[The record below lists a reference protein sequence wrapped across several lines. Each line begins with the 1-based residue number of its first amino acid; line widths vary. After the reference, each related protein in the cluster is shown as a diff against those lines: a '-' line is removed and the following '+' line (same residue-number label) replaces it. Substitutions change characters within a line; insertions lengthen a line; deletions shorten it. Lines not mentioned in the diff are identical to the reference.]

1 MMATPTVQEI
11 IEAALAKAAEMN
23 SQETDGDWLEVVT
36 VESAPYIKE
45 WDVAEC
51 WHWDEWPDRET
62 HFPNTTRQDVGIDA
76 VARRRSDGKHIAIQC
91 KSRQLD
97 DEGRGDSIK
106 SNEVAKFAA
115 ASASDVWAE
124 RWIVTNG
131 ANPLASGAAQS
142 ASMHT
147 EPLKLVN
154 ITSDLQQQR
163 QANAAAEESEQGQ
176 PDADGNES
184 LQSKSSMQ
192 EEAVASSVRIL
203 REQEGSQSGGL
214 PLGEARGR
222 IILPCGTGKTRISL
236 RIIEEL
242 TPAGGLSIV
251 LCPSIALVG
260 QIRREYLQHASVPLD
275 VLAVCSDATAG
286 YDPKKEGSRNA
297 TLDPTVDNSNVSAS
311 EVKGKVTTDPGEIA
325 DWMRR
330 DRIGDGIKV
339 LIGTYQS
346 SARVSEALLKA
357 GVRGQVMIADE
368 AHRTAGLKRR
378 NSKTAAAGQEEKKLR
393 DFTVCH
399 DNARFPVTY
408 RVYQT
413 ATPRIYDGKR
423 PTGNPNWI
431 VRSMDDETTFGV
443 ELYRKSYLEAVRNR
457 WLSDYRIIALG
468 INDPEAFRTANE
480 LAKATKSTGRG
491 QLTTTDYLRGLA
503 FALTM
508 GGGTQGDKVDVK
520 SCIAFM
526 NTVDKSRNMAADLQ
540 TGKVKQWVSRWLGEN
555 ADGRAVADYSLE
567 HLDAS
572 SNAAA
577 RETAK
582 GRLAGADSAHPHGII
597 NVGIFGEGTDSPSLS
612 AVAFLEARK
621 SPIDVV
627 QAVGRAMRTAPGKE
641 LGYIVCPILVPPSA
655 DPEKW
660 LSTSAPEE
668 GWQELGQILLA
679 LRAHDRRIEE
689 NLEELLQ
696 LYIPKP
702 PPVER
707 TLVAV
712 ARGEGRRIQ
721 YGEVEGPPG
730 AAREAVEQVLA
741 GKSRAEAGIRRLDEQ
756 AAHGR
761 EPSAGEQA
769 SASRYARGPAAR
781 RKESAAVGGE
791 LEVRQAADDWE
802 RPDIG
807 EPVEMT
813 QVLTAKRN
821 DDGTD
826 ELRTDAVARD
836 KPQAG
841 AARGIVN
848 IQKTKA
854 KARKMINT
862 GEGGIRV
869 RRGGQRQPQKS
880 AKERAEEQGQLMLK
894 LSGLEDHGSAI
905 RMNLLSKSGLSD
917 NRVLRDLNILESSV
931 SEAAHHMRADGLQ
944 PPLNKHFQLDRL
956 KETDRKQADGCTI
969 AALLMMNAA
978 MLHQR
983 ISDGGWLSGIS
994 DLSLIK
1000 NQTDV
1005 VRTISRE
1012 WERIMR
1018 HDFRPVLEP
1027 ALEAIYAVETTGKT
1041 AGLERALHHLAA
1053 EAERIAETY
1062 ADMGADHA
1070 GPLFNRVMGNQASD
1084 GAFFTRPVAAS
1095 LAARLTLDVC
1105 GDQNWSDTEVWRKHK
1120 IVDLACGSG
1129 TLLAAMLT
1137 DMKRRALDTGADDEK
1152 LTQLQKLAVEDI
1164 IKGLDINPVSL
1175 QLAASQLTA
1184 DNHRVSYRRM
1194 GLHLMPYGPD
1204 KHAPDRV
1211 HAGTLELLGQRAVVQ
1226 RPAELDLG
1234 DDAIGSRATWEATDD
1249 TELEDAV
1256 DAAKKARIVVM
1267 NPPFT
1272 NRANMG
1278 EKFAKET
1285 QKALRA
1291 RADSLEQKLTQAD
1304 PALMEFAD
1312 KNSIRPLFVGLADHC
1327 VERSD
1332 GVLTMINPTIAL
1344 TTPSGQQERLALAQ
1358 RFHIHTILTSHQPRN
1373 INLSQ
1378 HTNINESIVVMRR
1391 HDGDK
1396 PPTRFINLDRM
1407 PADDDEAA
1415 DFHRCLLDCE
1425 EGLIASGWGE
1435 VSHWPAERIEAG
1447 DWTPSVFRS
1456 PVLAE
1461 AAYEYA
1467 NHESLLRMEDQEVVP
1482 SAVLDGGAQLREFGI
1497 ADADALGGF
1506 PVLYSKSAEVQR
1518 TIRGV
1523 PDQHRAPTTPVPRNE
1538 WVEVPGMDGRQH
1550 PLTAR
1555 RILPQASHLL
1565 VTSGQDTR
1573 TGRLTAVA
1581 QKELCVGVGWL
1592 PLPGVTLRQAKA
1604 SAVFLNSTAGRL
1616 QLLRNPGRKL
1626 EFPQYRPAGL
1636 KTIRLPDLAN
1646 SGLVDKLARCW
1657 EATADTEVPQYRDGE
1672 CEVRRLWD
1680 EAVAEAMGWDAT
1692 DLKRLRLLLHRE
1704 PHVRGLGYGQH
1715 ADEVEV
1721 DPAVR
1726 ERFTELAD
1734 RWYMET
1740 CLMSN
1745 SDRAAA
1751 HPDHME
1757 IISMGEPVVPLI
1769 LERMQDGRGHWDYAL
1784 GNITGAN
1791 PVKRADWGNIAAI
1804 HASWLEWGEANGYI

>member
-11 IEAALAKAAEMN
+11 IEAAIAKAAEMN

-36 VESAPYIKE
+36 VETAPYIKE

-51 WHWDEWPDRET
+51 WHWDQWPDRET
-62 HFPNTTRQDVGIDA
+62 RFPNTTRQDVGIDA
-76 VARRRSDGKHIAIQC
+76 VAKRRSDGKHIAIQC

-106 SNEVAKFAA
+106 SNEVARFAA
-115 ASASDVWAE
+115 ASASDFWAE

-147 EPLKLVN
+147 KPLKLVN

-163 QANAAAEESEQGQ
+163 QANAAAGAAGAARAEESEQGL
-176 PDADGNES
+176 PDAEGNES

-192 EEAVASSVRIL
+192 EEAVDSSVRIL
-203 REQEGSQSGGL
+203 REQQGSQSGGL

-260 QIRREYLQHASVPLD
+260 QIRREYLQHASAPLD

-286 YDPKKEGSRNA
+286 YDPKKEGRRNA

-330 DRIGDGIKV
+330 DGIGDGIKV

-378 NSKTAAAGQEEKKLR
+378 NSRSAAASREEKKLR

-457 WLSDYRIIALG
+457 WLSDYRIIAMG
-468 INDPEAFRTANE
+468 INDPEAFSTANE

-508 GGGTQGDKVDVK
+508 GGGTQGDEVDVK

-555 ADGRAVADYSLE
+555 ADGRAAADYSLE

-582 GRLAGADSAHPHGII
+582 GRLAAADSAHPHGII

-756 AAHGR
+756 ATYG
-761 EPSAGEQA
+761 GA
-769 SASRYARGPAAR
+769 S
-781 RKESAAVGGE
+781 GGE
-791 LEVRQAADDWE
+791 LEVRQPSDDWE
-802 RPDIG
+802 RPAIG

-836 KPQAG
+836 KPKAG

-869 RRGGQRQPQKS
+869 RRGGQRQTQKT

-944 PPLNKHFQLDRL
+944 PRLNKHFQRDRL
-956 KETDRKQADGCTI
+956 KETDKKQADGCTI

-983 ISDGGWLSGIS
+983 ISNGGWLSGIS

-1000 NQTDV
+1000 NQADV
-1005 VRTISRE
+1005 ERTISRE

-1105 GDQNWSDTEVWRKHK
+1105 GDQDWSDTEVWRKHK
-1120 IVDLACGSG
+1120 TVDLACGSG

-1137 DMKRRALDTGADDEK
+1137 DMKRRALDKGADDEK

-1184 DNHRVSYRRM
+1184 GNHRVSYRRM

-1234 DDAIGSRATWEATDD
+1234 DDVIGSRATWEATDD

-1256 DAAKKARIVVM
+1256 DAAKNARIVIM

-1285 QKALRA
+1285 QKALRT

-1327 VERSD
+1327 VERFD
-1332 GVLTMINPTIAL
+1332 GILTMINPTIAL
-1344 TTPSGQQERLALAQ
+1344 TTPSGQQERLVLGQ

-1407 PADDDEAA
+1407 PADDDEGA

-1425 EGLIASGWGE
+1425 EGLIANGWGE

-1447 DWTPSVFRS
+1447 DWTPAIWRS
-1456 PVLAE
+1456 PELAQ

-1467 NHESLLRMEDQEVVP
+1467 NFGDMQRIDQDDIYQAGRRVSEFCTAASEADKDAFALLR
-1482 SAVLDGGAQLREFGI
+1482 SKGADGQTGI
-1497 ADADALGGF
+1497 TATPDDYCKPQDRA
-1506 PVLYSKSAEVQR
+1506 SKRCMQ
-1518 TIRGV
+1518 GV
-1523 PDQHRAPTTPVPRNE
+1523 RNLKDRA
-1538 WVEVPGMDGRQH
+1538 GC
-1550 PLTAR
+1550 
-1555 RILPQASHLL
+1555 LL
-1565 VTSGQDTR
+1565 VTDGQRNATA
-1573 TGRLTAVA
+1573 RLTAVA
-1581 QKELCVGVGWL
+1581 SDTMYVGVGWM
-1592 PLPGVTLRQAKA
+1592 PVTGYSAEESKA
-1604 SAVFLNSTAGRL
+1604 IAVFLNSTPGRL
-1616 QLLRNPGRKL
+1616 QLMRNAGRTI
-1626 EFPQYRPAGL
+1626 EFPMYRPAGYAN
-1636 KTIRLPDLAN
+1636 IRIPDIKDDRIRQMLA
-1646 SGLVDKLARCW
+1646 DCW
-1657 EATADTEVPQYRDGE
+1657 ERTKDMVVPQFRDGE

-1680 EAVAEAMGWDAT
+1680 QAVAEAMGWDAAE
-1692 DLKRLRLLLHRE
+1692 LKRLRLLLHRE

-1726 ERFTELAD
+1726 QRFTELAD
-1734 RWYMET
+1734 RWELET
-1740 CLMSN
+1740 WHMSVT
-1745 SDRAAA
+1745 SDACQ
-1751 HPDHME
+1751 HPAYLQ
-1757 IISMGEPVVPLI
+1757 IVSMGEPTVPLI
-1769 LERMQDGRGHWDYAL
+1769 LERMQQEGGHWDFAL

-1791 PVKRADWGNIAAI
+1791 PVRRSDWGNIAAI
-1804 HASWLEWGEANGYI
+1804 QASWLEWGEANGYM

>member
-1 MMATPTVQEI
+1 MMATPTAQEI

-142 ASMHT
+142 ASMHM

-260 QIRREYLQHASVPLD
+260 QIRREYLQHASAPLD

-378 NSKTAAAGQEEKKLR
+378 NSKTAAASQEEKKLR

-508 GGGTQGDKVDVK
+508 GGGTQGDKVDIK

-555 ADGRAVADYSLE
+555 TDGRAVADYSLE

-582 GRLAGADSAHPHGII
+582 GRLAEADSAHPHGII

-707 TLVAV
+707 TLVAI

-730 AAREAVEQVLA
+730 AAQEAVEQVLA

-769 SASRYARGPAAR
+769 SASRYARGPAPR
-781 RKESAAVGGE
+781 RNESAAVGGE

-802 RPDIG
+802 RPAIG

-826 ELRTDAVARD
+826 ELRTDAVTRD
-836 KPQAG
+836 KPKAG

-869 RRGGQRQPQKS
+869 RRGGQRQPPKT

-956 KETDRKQADGCTI
+956 KETDKKQADGCTI
-969 AALLMMNAA
+969 AALLKMNAA

-983 ISDGGWLSGIS
+983 ISNGGWLSGIS

-1041 AGLERALHHLAA
+1041 TGLERALHHLAA

-1084 GAFFTRPVAAS
+1084 GAFFTRPAAAS
-1095 LAARLTLDVC
+1095 LAARLTLDAC
-1105 GDQNWSDTEVWRKHK
+1105 GDQDWSDTEVWRKHK
-1120 IVDLACGSG
+1120 TVDLACGSG

-1137 DMKRRALDTGADDEK
+1137 DMKRRALHKGADDEQ
-1152 LTQLQKLAVEDI
+1152 LTQLQKLAVEDV

-1184 DNHRVSYRRM
+1184 GNHRVSYRRM

-1226 RPAELDLG
+1226 RPGELDLG

-1378 HTNINESIVVMRR
+1378 HVNINESIVVMRR
-1391 HDGDK
+1391 HDGGK

-1425 EGLIASGWGE
+1425 EGLMANGWGE
-1435 VSHWPAERIEAG
+1435 VSYWPAERIEAG
-1447 DWTPSVFRS
+1447 DWTSAIWRS
-1456 PVLAE
+1456 PTLAK
-1461 AAYEYA
+1461 AGWAFA
-1467 NHESLLRMEDQEVVP
+1467 NNPNLRPLGSIPDCTAHDGSRRVRENFDKSTRDNAESIPILESKGAEGQKTIQSTP
-1482 SAVLDGGAQLREFGI
+1482 DGHWVSKKGRERQ
-1497 ADADALGGF
+1497 AKHYL
-1506 PVLYSKSAEVQR
+1506 
-1518 TIRGV
+1518 
-1523 PDQHRAPTTPVPRNE
+1523 E
-1538 WVEVPGMDGRQH
+1538 WS
-1550 PLTAR
+1550 
-1555 RILPQASHLL
+1555 SHLL
-1565 VTSGQDTR
+1565 ITAGQDNSTA
-1573 TGRLTAVA
+1573 RLTATASETKYLGQTWFPV
-1581 QKELCVGVGWL
+1581 VGL
-1592 PLPGVTLRQAKA
+1592 SPDEAKA
-1604 SAVFLNSTAGRL
+1604 VAVFVNSTPGRL
-1616 QLLRNPGRKL
+1616 QIMRVPGKKL
-1626 EFPQYRPAGL
+1626 QFPNYSPRATNNL
-1636 KTIRLPDLAN
+1636 KVPDIKDDRIRQT
-1646 SGLVDKLARCW
+1646 LVDCW
-1657 EATADTEVPQYRDGE
+1657 DRTQDMVVPQFRDGE

-1680 EAVAEAMGWDAT
+1680 QAVAEAMGWDAAE
-1692 DLKRLRLLLHRE
+1692 LKRLRLLLHRE
-1704 PHVRGLGYGQH
+1704 PHVRGLGYGQY

-1721 DPAVR
+1721 DPGVR

-1745 SDRAAA
+1745 SDHAAA
-1751 HPDHME
+1751 HPVHME